1 MKVVHTPRM
10 AFTRLSS
17 IHVVGAGPSG
27 ALLAL
32 ALAETHSVVLSDLQ
46 TAEALASRSRAYAI
60 THSSRRL
67 FSHLGLWEDL
77 LSSLTPFSSLDL
89 RDQGCNQKVIF
100 SLADLDPASRSH
112 GAIGWI
118 LDHKPLMELLLN
130 RLGTSENVVLQL
142 GGTCDLPKE
151 PCFVVA
157 ADGPRSATR
166 QSWGIKTLEHSY
178 IQGCLTAKVALRGA
192 KQGSA
197 YELFRPEGPL
207 AVLPLSDGSHQVVWS
222 APLNLCRQRAALAP
236 GPFLDRLASVLPEDI
251 EPDLLLDQPAAI
263 PQQLMFAR
271 QFGTRH
277 GVLIGESAHRCHPVG
292 GQGLN
297 LCWRDVSTLV
307 ALINKPSNPNRIA
320 WSYQLKRLPDVLLV
334 SLATDQLVR
343 LFSNRLVWLLPLRHL
358 ILKCLSGSRA
368 LRRLSLRAMTNG
380 PLKALSPLSN

>member
-1 MKVVHTPRM
+1 M
-10 AFTRLSS
+10 AFTRQCP

-32 ALAETHSVVLSDLQ
+32 ALAKTHSVVLEDLQ
-46 TAEALASRSRAYAI
+46 SFQALISRSRAYAI

-67 FSHLGLWEDL
+67 FSQLGLWEDL
-77 LSSLTPFSSLDL
+77 LPCLTSFSKLDL

-100 SLADLDPASRSH
+100 SLSDLDPESRSH

-118 LDHKPLMELLLN
+118 LDHRPLMQLLLD
-130 RLGTSENVVLQL
+130 RLVQSENVVLQL
-142 GGTCDLPKE
+142 GGPSELPLE
-151 PCFVVA
+151 ARFVVA

-166 QSWGIKTLEHSY
+166 QSWGIKTLEHTY
-178 IQGCLTAKVALRGA
+178 TQGCLTAKVALRGA
-192 KQGSA
+192 EPGSA

-207 AVLPLSDGSHQVVWS
+207 AVLPLSDGSYQVVWS

-251 EPDLLLDQPAAI
+251 QPDLLLDQPAAI
-263 PQQLMFAR
+263 PQQLMLAR
-271 QFGTRH
+271 QFGSRR

-343 LFSNRLVWLLPLRHL
+343 LFSNRLLWLLPLRHL

-380 PLKALSPLSN
+380 PLKALSPLPN